1 MTRRRPTLAALAPAL
16 LLAACAPSPRA
27 AAETHPRPPHVH
39 AHAAAEG
46 DAAFLRGMI
55 HHHAQALEM
64 TALVPERTSTPA
76 LRLLAERIQ
85 VSQRDEIALMSR
97 LLTDRGGAPPAA
109 HEGHGGMPGM
119 LTAEEMAS
127 LAAVRGDAFD
137 RRFLALMIRH
147 HEGALAMVEALF
159 ATPGAGQDTA
169 VFQLANDVAADQQAE
184 IDRMRRL
191 LADLGG

>member
-1 MTRRRPTLAALAPAL
+1 MTRRRSTLAALAPAL
-16 LLAACAPSPRA
+16 LLAACAPSTRA
-27 AAETHPRPPHVH
+27 AAERHPHPAHVH
-39 AHAAAEG
+39 SDAAEG